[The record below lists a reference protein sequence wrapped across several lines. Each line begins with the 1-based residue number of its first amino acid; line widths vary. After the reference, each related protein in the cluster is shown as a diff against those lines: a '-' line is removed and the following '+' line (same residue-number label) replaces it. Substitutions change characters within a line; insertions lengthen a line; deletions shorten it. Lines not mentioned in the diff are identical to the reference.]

1 MPSPTDFRSFTVL
14 IAEDNPVN
22 MSLNRIIIRNIF
34 PNVRIVEA
42 ENGKIAVDL
51 SDEEHFDLILMD
63 IMMPVM
69 DGYEATLLI
78 RQHGKNMETPLIA
91 LTASIMP
98 DEMQKCLLVGFS
110 DSLSKPIIREEL
122 FMVLDKWLNVKGV

>member
-1 MPSPTDFRSFTVL
+1 MPTTTDPRIFTVL

-22 MSLNRIIIRNIF
+22 MTLNRIVIKNIY

-42 ENGKIAVDL
+42 ENGKEAVDL
-51 SDEEHFDLILMD
+51 AENERFDIILMD

-78 RQHGKNMETPLIA
+78 RQQKTNQHTPLIA

-98 DEMQKCLLVGFS
+98 DEMQKCLKVGFS
-110 DSLSKPIIREEL
+110 DSISKPISREDL
-122 FMVLDKWLNVKGV
+122 YRILDKWLNA

>member
-1 MPSPTDFRSFTVL
+1 MPTPTDPRNFTVL

-22 MSLNRIIIRNIF
+22 MTLNKIVIRNMF

-42 ENGKIAVDL
+42 ENGKVAVDL
-51 SDEEHFDLILMD
+51 AENERFDIILMD

-78 RQHGKNMETPLIA
+78 RQQKTNQDTPLIA

-98 DEMQKCLLVGFS
+98 DEMQKCLKIGFS
-110 DSLSKPIIREEL
+110 DSISKPIIRENL
-122 FMVLDKWLNVKGV
+122 YRILDKWLKK

>member
-1 MPSPTDFRSFTVL
+1 MPTPTDPRNFTVL

-22 MSLNRIIIRNIF
+22 MTLNKIVIKNMF

-42 ENGKIAVDL
+42 ENGKVAVDFA
-51 SDEEHFDLILMD
+51 ENERFDIILMD

-78 RQHGKNMETPLIA
+78 RQQKTNQDTPLIA

-98 DEMQKCLLVGFS
+98 DEMQKCLKIGFS
-110 DSLSKPIIREEL
+110 DSISKPIIRENL
-122 FMVLDKWLNVKGV
+122 YRILDKWLKK

>member
-1 MPSPTDFRSFTVL
+1 MPSPTDLRSFTVL

-22 MSLNRIIIRNIF
+22 MTLNRIVIRNMF

-42 ENGKIAVDL
+42 QNGKEAVDL
-51 SDEEHFDLILMD
+51 AENERFDIILMD

-78 RQHGKNMETPLIA
+78 RQQKTNQDTPLLA

-98 DEMQKCLLVGFS
+98 DEMQKCLKVGFS
-110 DSLSKPIIREEL
+110 DSISKPIIRENL
-122 FMVLDKWLNVKGV
+122 YRILDKWLKN